1 MNRKDQ
7 LGRWAWGAG
16 LAVLAAGVILLGL
29 PLRADDAGQTGRAAR
44 LSSVDG
50 QVQIAQGNQ
59 VLADPAIENTPL
71 FEGTQVATGDDGR
84 AELQFEDGSLVR
96 LSPNS
101 SLTITVLRGQGTA
114 GEAGIVLE
122 SGLGYFELQA
132 GSKASK
138 IWVQFGDTVVHSSGF
153 TVLRINLDN
162 PPGEL
167 AVFSGNAHLE
177 RGGALALDLHGG
189 ESVALNGADPSRY
202 NLAESIE
209 PDSWDT
215 WNSDRDQVL
224 SEEATAKTGAANSQ
238 PNSGNPAWNDLDANG
253 NWYNVPGEG
262 YIWSPYE
269 AADAGWDPYGN
280 GSWMWTPGFNYIWVS
295 GDPWGYMPYQCG
307 AWNYYNSFG
316 WGWAPG
322 MCNPWWGG
330 GYFGPNIGYGPGGYR
345 PPVRPRHRP
354 VRPVG
359 RAIAGQGGKLAPYP
373 LVPVSHRPS
382 GVTGGL
388 PARDR
393 NASVE
398 IAGHVLQPLR
408 PLASARPSYDRTG
421 SGIVNR
427 TAGAYPGA
435 RPATGPGFVAG
446 RPSSSPAPRA
456 SGSGGSQHAASSGH
470 SSGGS
475 SGGSSSGHASSGG
488 GGGGAHGGGGGGGGG
503 GSHH

>member
-167 AVFSGNAHLE
+167 AVFSG
-177 RGGALALDLHGG
+177 
-189 ESVALNGADPSRY
+189 
-202 NLAESIE
+202 
-209 PDSWDT
+209 
-215 WNSDRDQVL
+215 
-224 SEEATAKTGAANSQ
+224 
-238 PNSGNPAWNDLDANG
+238 
-253 NWYNVPGEG
+253 
-262 YIWSPYE
+262 IWS
-269 AADAGWDPYGN
+269 AAVRWRSTCTAER
-280 GSWMWTPGFNYIWVS
+280 
-295 GDPWGYMPYQCG
+295 
-307 AWNYYNSFG
+307 AW
-316 WGWAPG
+316 P
-322 MCNPWWGG
+322 
-330 GYFGPNIGYGPGGYR
+330 
-345 PPVRPRHRP
+345 
-354 VRPVG
+354 
-359 RAIAGQGGKLAPYP
+359 
-373 LVPVSHRPS
+373 
-382 GVTGGL
+382 
-388 PARDR
+388 
-393 NASVE
+393 
-398 IAGHVLQPLR
+398 
-408 PLASARPSYDRTG
+408 
-421 SGIVNR
+421 
-427 TAGAYPGA
+427 
-435 RPATGPGFVAG
+435 
-446 RPSSSPAPRA
+446 
-456 SGSGGSQHAASSGH
+456 
-470 SSGGS
+470 
-475 SGGSSSGHASSGG
+475 
-488 GGGGAHGGGGGGGGG
+488 
-503 GSHH
+503 